1 MNYPKQ
7 RPKTGRR
14 FYSKAAIVGLAV
26 LIVLLSRPTWKIFEK
41 SRESKENLKKAQ
53 TELAQLEVRKRQ
65 LASDVAY
72 LRTEHGRDQE
82 IRDKFGVAK
91 NGETMIVIVRDNN
104 NEYEPIKVVAR
115 PNFFKRVWSSFIS
128 VFGMD

>member
-7 RPKTGRR
+7 RQKTGRR
-14 FYSKAAIVGLAV
+14 LYSKAAIVGLTV
-26 LIVLLSRPTWKIFEK
+26 LIILLVRPTWKIFEK

-53 TELAQLEVRKRQ
+53 TELAQLETRERQ

-91 NGETMIVIVRDNN
+91 NGETMVVIVRDNN
-104 NEYEPIKVVAR
+104 ESEPVEVAAR
-115 PNFFKRVWSSFIS
+115 PNFFKRVWSGFIS
-128 VFGMD
+128 LLGLD

>member
-14 FYSKAAIVGLAV
+14 LYSKVAIAGLII
-26 LIVLLSRPTWKIFEK
+26 LIALLIRPTWKIFEK

-53 TELAQLEVRKRQ
+53 TELAQLESRKQQ

-72 LRTEHGRDQE
+72 LKTEHGRDQE
-82 IRDKFGVAK
+82 IRNKFGVARD
-91 NGETMIVIVRDNN
+91 GETMIVIVRDNN
-104 NEYEPIKVVAR
+104 EYKPVDIITPPR
-115 PNFFKRVWSSFIS
+115 FFRRVWSGFIS
-128 VFGMD
+128 VFGLD